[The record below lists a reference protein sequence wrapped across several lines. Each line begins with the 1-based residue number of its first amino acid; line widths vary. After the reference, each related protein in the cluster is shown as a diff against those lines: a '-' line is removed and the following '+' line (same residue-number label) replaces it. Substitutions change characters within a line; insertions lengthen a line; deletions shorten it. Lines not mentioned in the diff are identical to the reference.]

1 MEGVGEALIRIVVPR
16 AVEEKVAGNG
26 RARSLSLEEER
37 GLLLERADL
46 SDDIA
51 GHECVERMIAVCA
64 VVPSEPTVRK
74 LVCLP
79 PRGNRAVARPS
90 NLGVEN

>member
-1 MEGVGEALIRIVVPR
+1 MRIVVPR

-26 RARSLSLEEER
+26 RARGFGLKIEG

-51 GHECVERMIAVCA
+51 GHERVERMVAVCA
-64 VVPSEPTVRK
+64 VVPSESTVRK